1 MKRILISCGAVSL
14 LLLAGCG
21 KSDQAESVKPKEEPT
36 KTAAGAP
43 AAVDD
48 ANAGSVTGKVSF
60 SGEKPVMKNISMDAT
75 PACAKAHTTPQKSQ
89 EVVVNDNGTLRNTFV
104 WVKAGLADTLS
115 NSGPYTV
122 FAPTDAAFA
131 KVPKK
136 TLTALGKNKKA
147 LKQVLL
153 YHVVKGSVPAKKVV
167 KLKSAKTVEGSKVR
181 IKVRKGNVYLN
192 RTTKVTAVDV
202 RASNGIIHVI
212 NKVLIPKDLHL

>member
-1 MKRILISCGAVSL
+1 MKRLTIA
-14 LLLAGCG
+14 LA
-21 KSDQAESVKPKEEPT
+21 AIM
-36 KTAAGAP
+36 AAAAFAAP
-43 AAVDD
+43 AASAAPSKDIVQ
-48 ANAGSVTGKVSF
+48 T
-60 SGEKPVMKNISMDAT
+60 
-75 PACAKAHTTPQKSQ
+75 AKAAGDFK
-89 EVVVNDNGTLRNTFV
+89 TLIKL
-104 WVKAGLADTLS
+104 VKAAGLAKTLS
-115 NSGPYTV
+115 GKTKYTV

-167 KLKSAKTVEGSKVR
+167 KLKFAKTVEGSKVR
-181 IKVRKGNVYLN
+181 ITVRKGNVYLN

-212 NKVLIPKDLHL
+212 NKVLIPKDLDL

>member
-1 MKRILISCGAVSL
+1 MKRLTIA
-14 LLLAGCG
+14 LLAIM
-21 KSDQAESVKPKEEPT
+21 A
-36 KTAAGAP
+36 TAAFAAP
-43 AAVDD
+43 AASAAPSKDIVQ
-48 ANAGSVTGKVSF
+48 T
-60 SGEKPVMKNISMDAT
+60 
-75 PACAKAHTTPQKSQ
+75 AKAAGDFK
-89 EVVVNDNGTLRNTFV
+89 TL
-104 WVKAGLADTLS
+104 VKLVKAAGLAKTLS
-115 NSGPYTV
+115 GNTKYTV

-136 TLTALGKNKKA
+136 TLTALGKNKAA

-212 NKVLIPKDLHL
+212 NKVLIPKDLDL